1 MTHSL
6 LITKY
11 IRHILSLNTDLMS
24 RIPIDRFF
32 AIDAKQGTSFPFCVI
47 QRTNIQTSGTK
58 DGMGEDNVYVTLLL
72 VDDDYTNSVEIAD
85 EIRNWLEG
93 HRFSDDTINIKRI
106 TLNGCNETMYN
117 NAFIQQLNFT
127 VNCMS

>member
-1 MTHSL
+1 M
-6 LITKY
+6 ITKY
-11 IRHILSLNTDLMS
+11 IRHILSLNTDLMA
-24 RIPIDRFF
+24 RIPISRFF
-32 AIDAKQGTSFPFCVI
+32 PIDAKMGTSFPFCVI
-47 QRTNIQTSGTK
+47 QRTGIQASGTK
-58 DGMGEDNVYVTLLL
+58 DGMCEDNVYVSLKI

-106 TLNGCNETMYN
+106 TLNGCNETIDN
-117 NAFIQQLNFT
+117 NGFIQQLNFI